1 MYRNR
6 IALTVSI
13 YADYCECISYSWKV
27 AVLLLKLNG
36 FYIKSQNNFLKNK
49 NIVSVNMFYSKNEY
63 HVK

>member
-6 IALTVSI
+6 IGLMVST
-13 YADYCECISYSWKV
+13 YADYCECISNSWKV